1 MFFYL
6 FCFYKKPLSWLLQVS
21 HISSV
26 RFFEKKNVQIADAT
40 INGLYKIFVCG
51 FLVVFV
57 RGNFDGILEIVRDV
71 NLYKNI
77 SAMNLLSVIVL
88 YTYFG

>member
-1 MFFYL
+1 MYDFL
-6 FCFYKKPLSWLLQVS
+6 KK
-21 HISSV
+21 
-26 RFFEKKNVQIADAT
+26 KKNVQIADAT